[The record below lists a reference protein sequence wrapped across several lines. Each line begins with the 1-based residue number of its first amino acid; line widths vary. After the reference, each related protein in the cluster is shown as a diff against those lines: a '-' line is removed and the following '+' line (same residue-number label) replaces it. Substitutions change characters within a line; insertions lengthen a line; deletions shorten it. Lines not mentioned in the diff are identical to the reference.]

1 MPPINKISGFKRKGR
16 NGQRYRKQINGRVYE
31 KYFTGNKDQREQA
44 YKKWVKQLQE
54 KRASRAEDHSITYT
68 EFKEKF
74 LSYLRLAVDK
84 GTGKP
89 RFKDR
94 TIEEYEYCLIN
105 FDKVMKPHYMG
116 DMEYFTLAEYRR
128 RIRAVADEEDANYY
142 GVNKKMGCIIRAFK
156 WGMTEGYVPVINTA
170 PLEKKLDTGKI
181 VVHTMTPRE
190 VSLLLK
196 YSPLKWRVAIK
207 IGYYTG
213 VRPEEMINLL
223 KSKINFQTGVTK
235 IYEHDA
241 DPKRGI
247 TAWAPK
253 RNKRRLV
260 LLPPDVLEDIKKLQ
274 PETYIILRD
283 NGIPYND
290 TNFSNSFKA
299 NLKHVNK
306 EILRHEQDTAPVRC
320 TYKTLRKSNITTLM
334 DMGLDE
340 KDASLGLGH
349 ADKKTSEKHYINA
362 LTLAKQKE
370 REQLAQLKKVKGYI
384 LKLPQTLQK

>member
-1 MPPINKISGFKRKGR
+1 MPQKNRISGFKRKGR

-54 KRASRAEDHSITYT
+54 KHAVRAADRSITYT

-74 LSYLRLAVDK
+74 LSYIRSAVDK

-89 RFKDR
+89 RFQER

-105 FDKVMKPHYMG
+105 FDKVMNPRYMG

-128 RIRAVADEEDANYY
+128 RIRAAADKEDANYY

-156 WGMTEGYVPVINTA
+156 WGMTEGYIPVINTT

-181 VVHTMTPRE
+181 IVRTLATRE
-190 VSLLLK
+190 VSLLIK
-196 YSPLKWRVAIK
+196 YSPRKWRVAIK
-207 IGYYTG
+207 IGYYAG
-213 VRPEEMINLL
+213 LRPEEMINLL
-223 KSKINFQTGVTK
+223 KCKINFQTGVTK

-241 DPKRGI
+241 DVKHGI

-260 LLPPDVLEDIKKLQ
+260 LLPPDVLAEIKLLNPK
-274 PETYIILRD
+274 TYILLRD
-283 NGIPYND
+283 NGQPYDD
-290 TNFSNSFKA
+290 TNFSNAFGA
-299 NLKHVNK
+299 NLKYVNNQIK
-306 EILRHEQDTAPVRC
+306 RNEPNTAPIKC
-320 TYKTLRKSNITTLM
+320 SYKTLRKSNITALM
-334 DMGLDE
+334 DMGVDE
-340 KDASLGLGH
+340 KDASLSLGH

-362 LTLAKQKE
+362 DTLAKQKE
-370 REQLAQLKKVKGYI
+370 REQMAQLEKVKEYI
-384 LKLPQTLQK
+384 LKLPQTL